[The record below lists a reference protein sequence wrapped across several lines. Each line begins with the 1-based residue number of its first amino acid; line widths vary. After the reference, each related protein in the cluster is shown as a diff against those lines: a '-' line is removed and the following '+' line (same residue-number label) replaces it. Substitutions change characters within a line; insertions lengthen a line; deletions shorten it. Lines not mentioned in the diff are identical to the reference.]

1 MADIGGVGFK
11 QFAKE
16 PIKAILFILLL
27 AVGYLYI
34 DQKLFYNSQIEVQGT
49 KIEKLELKIDQL
61 TEQLRKSDSTYSAA
75 ASKIA
80 TLQELGKI
88 K

>member
-1 MADIGGVGFK
+1 MKMPLSFK
-11 QFAKE
+11 EFSKE

-27 AVGYLYI
+27 AVGYLYV
-34 DQKLFYNSQIEVQGT
+34 DQRLAYNAQIKVQGE
-49 KIEKLELKIDQL
+49 KIEKLELKIEQL

>member
-1 MADIGGVGFK
+1 MADVGGIGFK

-27 AVGYLYI
+27 AVGYLYV
-34 DQKLFYNSQIEVQGT
+34 DQKLFYNAQIEAQGI
-49 KIEKLELKIDQL
+49 KIQKLESKIDQL

-80 TLQELGKI
+80 TLQQLGKI